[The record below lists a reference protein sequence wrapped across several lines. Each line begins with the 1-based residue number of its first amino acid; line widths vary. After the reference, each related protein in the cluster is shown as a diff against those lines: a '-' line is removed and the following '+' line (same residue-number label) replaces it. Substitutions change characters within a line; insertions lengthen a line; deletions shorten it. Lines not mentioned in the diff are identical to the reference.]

1 MPNDSQS
8 VIPFFVFEEDKDQQ
22 EVQSIQSEKELQILK
37 EDIQIVHHIE
47 KESENKDNH
56 TETSKESEQQPTRN
70 RQIVDRKTQPETH
83 SSNNCNILI
92 SKPSIIISE
101 SSNFSNRPN
110 INQIFSQTII
120 NIDEYFENEKN
131 LMIIDECQKYCIQND
146 IILNMKQ
153 LEGKKNFFLQMKE
166 SIMKKGKLK
175 FESFILTPEL
185 LFGISNTARSQG
197 NLNIEFTRI
206 LDILNTMIQN
216 FNNKKDDFNSSG
228 IIDKA

>member
-1 MPNDSQS
+1 
-8 VIPFFVFEEDKDQQ
+8 
-22 EVQSIQSEKELQILK
+22 
-37 EDIQIVHHIE
+37 
-47 KESENKDNH
+47 
-56 TETSKESEQQPTRN
+56 
-70 RQIVDRKTQPETH
+70 
-83 SSNNCNILI
+83 
-92 SKPSIIISE
+92 
-101 SSNFSNRPN
+101 
-110 INQIFSQTII
+110 
-120 NIDEYFENEKN
+120 
-131 LMIIDECQKYCIQND
+131 MIIDECQKYCIKND

-175 FESFILTPEL
+175 FESFILTQEL